1 MTSNGERKIS
11 SLRDLPLDIAPPRDL
26 WQGIEAQLEQGQ
38 HRGAA
43 GASGPRAGL
52 EPARRFG
59 RSARMRVFAAAAM
72 LATLAVGIWIGR
84 AVLPVPGMPPA
95 GVVQSASN
103 MPHGESSGKP
113 HGQPAGESASEPGAW
128 HAAYIMDS
136 KYTRE
141 RAQLVKGLEARL
153 AALPPESRAKV
164 VVSLKAINDSKRDLE
179 AELGK
184 DPSNALLQELLVN
197 TYQDEMRVLNA
208 VHEAGSSGE
217 GI

>member
-1 MTSNGERKIS
+1 MTSNGERKIR

-26 WQGIEAQLEQGQ
+26 WQGIEAQLEQGPS
-38 HRGAA
+38 A
-43 GASGPRAGL
+43 GRARDGV

-72 LATLAVGIWIGR
+72 VAALAVGIWIGR
-84 AVLPVPGMPPA
+84 AVLPTQPA

-103 MPHGESSGKP
+103 MPSGKSHGEPSGEP
-113 HGQPAGESASEPGAW
+113 FSEPGAW

-164 VVSLKAINDSKRDLE
+164 VASLKAINDSKRDLE

-208 VHEAGSSGE
+208 VHEAGSTGE

>member
-11 SLRDLPLDIAPPRDL
+11 SLRDLPLDIPPPRDL
-26 WQGIEAQLEQGQ
+26 WQGIEAQLE
-38 HRGAA
+38 RGTR
-43 GASGPRAGL
+43 ASGARDGV

-72 LATLAVGIWIGR
+72 VATLAVGIWIGR
-84 AVLPVPGMPPA
+84 AVLPVPGRPQA
-95 GVVQSASN
+95 DVVQSAANVPPSD
-103 MPHGESSGKP
+103 
-113 HGQPAGESASEPGAW
+113 AGTW
-128 HAAYIMDS
+128 HAAYVMDS
-136 KYTRE
+136 RYTRE
-141 RAQLVKGLEARL
+141 RAQLVKGLEGRL

-164 VVSLKAINDSKRDLE
+164 VTSLKAINDSKRDLE

>member
-1 MTSNGERKIS
+1 MTGNEERKIK

-26 WQGIEAQLEQGQ
+26 WQGIEAQLGQ
-38 HRGAA
+38 HAR
-43 GASGPRAGL
+43 ASGGRDGV

-59 RSARMRVFAAAAM
+59 RAARMRVFAAAVMIVA
-72 LATLAVGIWIGR
+72 LAVGIWIGR
-84 AVLPVPGMPPA
+84 AVLPLPGKPPA
-95 GVVQSASN
+95 DVGQTASN
-103 MPHGESSGKP
+103 LSPE
-113 HGQPAGESASEPGAW
+113 EPGAW
-128 HAAYIMDS
+128 HAAYVMDS

-141 RAQLVKGLEARL
+141 RAQLVRGLEARL

-164 VVSLKAINDSKRDLE
+164 MSSLKAINDSKRDLE

-197 TYQDEMRVLNA
+197 TYQDEMRVLTA
-208 VHEAGSSGE
+208 VHEAGRSAE